1 MRVQVCDISCLR
13 KDPRRSFQRLDLF
26 FHKIMLLLMMMMTTM
41 MMIMH
46 KVVGTGIGVHQNN
59 FQYIRSE
66 TFHLSVRCCLVV
78 CLYPIVRMMTI

>member
-1 MRVQVCDISCLR
+1 
-13 KDPRRSFQRLDLF
+13 
-26 FHKIMLLLMMMMTTM
+26 MLLLMMMMMMTTTMM

-46 KVVGTGIGVHQNN
+46 KVVGTGIGVHHNN

-66 TFHLSVRCCLVV
+66 TFHLSVRFCLVV

>member
-66 TFHLSVRCCLVV
+66 NVPPECQVLFGSLSLSNR
-78 CLYPIVRMMTI
+78 